1 MNGDKIILVFLQTG
15 FLAMIIYALYWVSFG
30 QYKKEIMKERCTC
43 GQEKKWC
50 KSYLYT
56 GGGVLFGRADRW
68 ECKKSRDSFK
78 KLMESPAIKR
88 IRKEIKENGSSC
100 PENW

>member
-1 MNGDKIILVFLQTG
+1 MNVDKIILVLLPIG
-15 FLAMIIYALYWVSFG
+15 LLAIIIYILYWVSFG

-43 GQEKKWC
+43 GQEEKWC

-56 GGGVLFGRADRW
+56 GGNVLLGRADRW
-68 ECKKSRDSFK
+68 KCKKNRDDFK
-78 KLMESPAIKR
+78 ELIENPVMKR
-88 IRKEIKENGSSC
+88 ICKEIKENGSSC